1 MNVTTLNSYLQVVHK
16 SVEVVSQGMRC
27 QDSISSVF
35 TMMMLYKQYINCLY
49 GNERLP
55 KTKLVRSRGFG
66 LPTEFFD
73 ENLNLNPYGLL
84 QSQEMIKTMPIYI
97 LGKKKQAIFQF
108 ICLIIFLA
116 GVFSSE
122 VVALSETQLL
132 SYQKQ
137 ISILSAFLNETLNED
152 EEFELIPFHDFL
164 YYYKRK
170 HRRYVLKYLAASIV
184 SFYMS
189 TAPSIESIFLHA
201 SIEVK
206 IKFARKS
213 FVYASSCFENSF
225 MFLKSR
231 LITYD
236 FDSFKELWQHT
247 VVDKSLTDNEGEVL
261 CKSLLRLIEQAS
273 RIANQQFDLAIYDI
287 LIESDTIAR

>member
-1 MNVTTLNSYLQVVHK
+1 MESYLQLVHK
-16 SVEVVSQGMRC
+16 SVEVVSQGLRC
-27 QDSISSVF
+27 QDSISSLF
-35 TMMMLYKQYINCLY
+35 TLMTLYKQYINCLY
-49 GNERLP
+49 GNERLA
-55 KTKLVRSRGFG
+55 KTRLVRSRGFG

-73 ENLNLNPYGLL
+73 DNLNLNPYGLL
-84 QSQEMIKTMPIYI
+84 QSQEIIKTMPLYI
-97 LGKKKQAIFQF
+97 QGKKKQVIFQF

-116 GVFSSE
+116 SVFSSE
-122 VVALSETQLL
+122 VVALNETQIL

-137 ISILSAFLNETLNED
+137 TSILTAFLNEATKED

-189 TAPSIESIFLHA
+189 TVPSIENVFLHA
-201 SIEVK
+201 SIEIK
-206 IKFARKS
+206 IKFARKL
-213 FVYASSCFENSF
+213 FVYSSSCFENSF
-225 MFLKSR
+225 MFLKMR

-236 FDSFKELWQHT
+236 FDCFKELWQRT
-247 VVDKSLTDNEGEVL
+247 VIEKRLIEDEGEVL

-273 RIANQQFDLAIYDI
+273 RMASQQFGVVLLDA